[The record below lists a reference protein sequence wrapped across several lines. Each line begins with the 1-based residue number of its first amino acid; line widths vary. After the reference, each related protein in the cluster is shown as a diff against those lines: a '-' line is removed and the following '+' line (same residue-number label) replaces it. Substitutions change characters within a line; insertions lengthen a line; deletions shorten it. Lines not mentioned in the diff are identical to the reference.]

1 MSRLIRKPEGLPGLD
16 FTHSSGEQE
25 VKNYLKIWLPQFQK
39 PDLSDF
45 PVFLKSIFNT
55 LHSIIVILIL
65 SFFSGTAFA
74 DKSPQRIISMAPSI
88 TESLFALGA
97 GDRVVGRTDFC
108 KWPKEACQL
117 PNVGGMLNPSTETWL
132 TLKPDLIIFLKSSD
146 RLASKAKSLGLK
158 TLLVDMNRI
167 DTIFKSWQLMG
178 TTLGIADSATKLEN
192 SIRKEIETIKL
203 KTRGLEKIETLLL
216 LGDSSDPGRDLFAVG
231 RSTFLGELI
240 ELAGGFNIL
249 EDPDANYPRISK
261 EFILSRSPEVIIEAG
276 PKSKLT
282 GDEYKR
288 RMKEW
293 EPFASIKAVQTRR
306 IHFIGEDYA
315 VIPGPR
321 LHLILKQ
328 FAKALHPDIF
338 GNLASSTQ
346 K

>member
-1 MSRLIRKPEGLPGLD
+1 M
-16 FTHSSGEQE
+16 
-25 VKNYLKIWLPQFQK
+25 KNYLKFQLPKYSK
-39 PDLSDF
+39 PTRSKF
-45 PVFLKSIFNT
+45 PVFPKSIFNACIFT
-55 LHSIIVILIL
+55 IVILIL
-65 SFFSGTAFA
+65 SFLTGTAFA
-74 DKSPQRIISMAPSI
+74 DKTPQRIISMAPSI

-97 GDRVVGRTDFC
+97 GNRVVGRTEFC

-146 RLASKAKSLGLK
+146 RLASKAKSLGLR

-167 DTIFKSWQLMG
+167 DSIFESWQLIG
-178 TTLGIADSATKLEN
+178 NTLGIQGSATDLEN
-192 SIRKEIETIKL
+192 SIREEIETIKS
-203 KTRGLEKIETLLL
+203 KTKGLQKIETLLL

-240 ELAGGFNIL
+240 EIAGGFNIL

-282 GDEYKR
+282 DNEYKR

-328 FAKALHPDIF
+328 FANALHPEIF
-338 GNLASSTQ
+338 RNLTSSIQ